1 MEQSRNIDEL
11 KAKIAT
17 DPDFINSKKHK
28 YSLKKFLDQSPS
40 GTTDNIIA
48 LFLCITPDEAR
59 SLYQNAVEKIRQ
71 KMKIVVK

>member
-28 YSLKKFLDQSPS
+28 YSLKKFLDQSPRWY
-40 GTTDNIIA
+40 N
-48 LFLCITPDEAR
+48 
-59 SLYQNAVEKIRQ
+59 RQ
-71 KMKIVVK
+71 YYCTLLVHYS